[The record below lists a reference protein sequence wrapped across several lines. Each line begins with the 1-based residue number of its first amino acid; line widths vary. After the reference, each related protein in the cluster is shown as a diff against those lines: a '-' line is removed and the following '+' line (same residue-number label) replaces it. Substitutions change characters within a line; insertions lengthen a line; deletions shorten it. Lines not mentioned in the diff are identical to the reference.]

1 MPSLRRMKTGDF
13 AQYCRCFGLDG
24 LEVVSARWVKH
35 SFAPHI
41 HDFYAVSLNYG
52 GRGAF
57 DCRRELRDAAP
68 GTCNLIAPGELHT
81 GHATSGDGW
90 IYRNMYIEPPLMT
103 TLLRNLDWQGPV
115 DVKFKFP
122 LVRDTVLATRLAHV
136 FASLTESNSLLQNE
150 SLLLSVLARLITDH
164 LVRGHALSDA
174 GREHAAVL
182 RVKDWLDA
190 NSEQNVSIHSLA
202 SLVGLSPY
210 YLVRAFHRQV
220 GIPPHKYQTSVR
232 VNRARKLLTSGAAIS
247 EVAYHTGFCDQSHL
261 NRCFKRALGVTP
273 GEYAAFRPAVL
284 ASEHELG
291 LTTHDA

>member
-13 AQYCRCFGLDG
+13 AQYCRCFGLAG

-90 IYRNMYIEPPLMT
+90 IYRNLYIEPPLMT

>member
-90 IYRNMYIEPPLMT
+90 IYRNLYIEPPSYDHAPPKSRLA
-103 TLLRNLDWQGPV
+103 RAGGCQVQVPIGPGHRLGHAARSRV
-115 DVKFKFP
+115 RKSDRVKFIVTERVIAIVGSGTFDHRP
-122 LVRDTVLATRLAHV
+122 PRARARAERCGARARGGP
-136 FASLTESNSLLQNE
+136 ASQG
-150 SLLLSVLARLITDH
+150 LAR
-164 LVRGHALSDA
+164 
-174 GREHAAVL
+174 
-182 RVKDWLDA
+182 
-190 NSEQNVSIHSLA
+190 
-202 SLVGLSPY
+202 
-210 YLVRAFHRQV
+210 RQ
-220 GIPPHKYQTSVR
+220 
-232 VNRARKLLTSGAAIS
+232 L
-247 EVAYHTGFCDQSHL
+247 
-261 NRCFKRALGVTP
+261 
-273 GEYAAFRPAVL
+273 
-284 ASEHELG
+284 
-291 LTTHDA
+291 